1 MKKIAVIGNGN
12 VGSALERGLKRAGHD
27 VRSTGR
33 ENVRETAA
41 WGEVIILAV
50 PFGAVTDAVRTMG
63 DAIDGKVLIDV
74 TNALDENM
82 GLAVGCTTSGA
93 EELQKKAA
101 GAKVV
106 KAFNTNFAQHMEN
119 GRVGDAPLTVFAATD
134 DEAARAVALG
144 LAEEI
149 GFDAVSAG
157 PLQNARWLETLGLLN
172 IQLGYVV
179 GHGAAT
185 GFRYIH

>member
-1 MKKIAVIGNGN
+1 MSRIAIIGNGN
-12 VGSALERGLKRAGHD
+12 VGSALERGLKRANHD

-50 PFGAVTDAVRTMG
+50 PFSAVDDAVNTMG
-63 DAIDGKVLIDV
+63 DAVDGKVLIDV

-82 GLAVGCTTSGA
+82 GLAIGCTTSGA
-93 EELQKKAA
+93 EELQKKART
-101 GAKVV
+101 AKVV
-106 KAFNTNFAQHMEN
+106 KAFNTVFAQQQDK
-119 GRVGDAPLTVFAATD
+119 GRVGEQVLTAFIAGD
-134 DEAARAVALG
+134 DDAARNTVLG
-144 LAEEI
+144 LATDI
-149 GFDAVSAG
+149 GFDALNAG
-157 PLQNARWLETLGLLN
+157 PLTNARWLETLGYLN

-179 GHGAAT
+179 GHGTDA